1 MARGTGSQDGA
12 LRVVRV
18 AERAFPRRVRALLE
32 GLLARTAFFDTALSL
47 LFDEIEQHLFKQADR
62 AHTNEQQARMFES
75 IRAIKRGKAD
85 IMPRFLVH
93 LETRLAQLDE
103 IASQRT
109 PSPGARASSP
119 TKLELVDS
127 SELEVSLAMQDIASK
142 SEIRHTQALHML
154 GHRLG
159 VMAGRPALDAE
170 DMPLAPF
177 ALVEAMRYA
186 IEAVDIGVN
195 DRILVFQAFDR
206 VVMGQVGTFYE
217 ACNQYLAD
225 QRVLANLQP
234 RVQRHVPA
242 KPADPHAKP
251 EPKTSEATAAAPD
264 DAAAAKAK
272 PEAPGDERNGAP
284 SARPESPRDT
294 APASAP
300 TLDPAPSPPPSGT
313 ADLAAQRD
321 AVLFSTLRQLLAER
335 RRSLG
340 VAHAAPAASYLATR
354 DDLHSV
360 LDTLQKRPAGSI
372 GDPRGKAPGHLKHDL
387 LNQLRAHSP
396 QGRAPVL
403 AEEDSDTIDLVG
415 MLFDYIAQSLG
426 TQGAAAQS
434 LMSRLQVPVLRTA
447 LGDKT
452 FFTNREHPARVL
464 LNSVAEAGTLWM
476 GDDDGDRGFA
486 DKMTSLVDR
495 VTNEFDGD
503 VSLIEN
509 LVGDLGRHVAQLT
522 RRAEMAERR
531 HIDAAKGREKLDLA
545 RERAN
550 SAITRLLSRS
560 GKVPPMVR
568 AVLEQAWTD
577 VLALTLLRQGEESQ
591 AYRRRLAVADQLLKL
606 GEGDAASR
614 VDAALR
620 DEVRNGL
627 VQVGLHAEE
636 VDGVV
641 GKLFDTGGATGEKKT
656 SHTELAFTL
665 KSKPRLGV
673 DGAAQEHA
681 EPAEKAVAAPLT
693 NDEQRM
699 LQRIRSLPFGTWFE
713 FVTNQQGTTVRRKLA
728 WFSTVTGRC
737 LFVNQRGARAEER
750 SMDQLARDLVRG
762 QVKLYNAEG
771 ESMIDRAWKAIMGTL
786 QQFAGHPGN
795 AMPA

>member
-18 AERAFPRRVRALLE
+18 AERTFPRRVRALLE

-93 LETRLAQLDE
+93 LETRLALLDE
-103 IASQRT
+103 IVAARGSASATR
-109 PSPGARASSP
+109 SSSP
-119 TKLELVDS
+119 AKLELVDS
-127 SELEVSLAMQDIASK
+127 SDLEVSLAMQDIASK

-159 VMAGRPALDAE
+159 VMAGRPAFDAE

-206 VVMGQVGTFYE
+206 VVMAQVGTFYE

-225 QRVLANLQP
+225 QHVLANLQP
-234 RVQRHVPA
+234 RVQRHIPSKA
-242 KPADPHAKP
+242 ADPQPKA
-251 EPKTSEATAAAPD
+251 EPKPSEAKAAPSPE
-264 DAAAAKAK
+264 DAAAAAAK
-272 PEAPGDERNGAP
+272 PETPAHEGTANARPGTPHDAAAMSPPAHDQAP
-284 SARPESPRDT
+284 SSPT
-294 APASAP
+294 AGA
-300 TLDPAPSPPPSGT
+300 

-360 LDTLQKRPAGSI
+360 LDTLQKRPAGSTA
-372 GDPRGKAPGHLKHDL
+372 DPRHRAPGHLKHDL

-434 LMSRLQVPVLRTA
+434 LMTRLQVPVLRTA

-550 SAITRLLSRS
+550 GAITRLLSRS

-673 DGAAQEHA
+673 DGAAHDHP
-681 EPAEKAVAAPLT
+681 EPHEKVATAPLT
-693 NDEQRM
+693 GDEQRM

>member
-1 MARGTGSQDGA
+1 M
-12 LRVVRV
+12 
-18 AERAFPRRVRALLE
+18 RALLE

-103 IASQRT
+103 IASLRDST
-109 PSPGARASSP
+109 PTTRASSP

-127 SELEVSLAMQDIASK
+127 SDLEVSLAMQDIASK

-159 VMAGRPALDAE
+159 VMAGRPAFDAE

-217 ACNQYLAD
+217 ACNQYLSD

-234 RVQRHVPA
+234 RVQRHVPQKA
-242 KPADPHAKP
+242 ADPQAKA
-251 EPKTSEATAAAPD
+251 EQKASEAKASPSPDD
-264 DAAAAKAK
+264 DAATPQAAAQAGTGTAN
-272 PEAPGDERNGAP
+272 PRAD
-284 SARPESPRDT
+284 SPRDAT
-294 APASAP
+294 ASPAAH
-300 TLDPAPSPPPSGT
+300 DPAPSPPPPGS

-340 VAHAAPAASYLATR
+340 VTNTAPAASYLATR
-354 DDLHSV
+354 DDLRSV

-372 GDPRGKAPGHLKHDL
+372 GDPRGRAPGHLKHDL

-550 SAITRLLSRS
+550 GAITRLLSRS

-641 GKLFDTGGATGEKKT
+641 GKLFDPGGTAGEKKT

-673 DGAAQEHA
+673 DGATHEPA
-681 EPAEKAVAAPLT
+681 EPAEKVAPAPLT
-693 NDEQRM
+693 AEEQRM

-713 FVTNQQGTTVRRKLA
+713 FVTNQQGATVRRKLA